1 MCDENQL
8 SRLLIVPPE
17 GTTSAAE
24 VSSALCAIEEQLIP
38 EVTDTLLQQ
47 LNVSAIAELVR
58 SCRVKM
64 KGLVINP
71 AFVKRKLGL

>member
-1 MCDENQL
+1 MFQLVNFNLTRLVCDENQL

-17 GTTSAAE
+17 DTTSAAE

-47 LNVSAIAELVR
+47 LNVSAIAELVSSR
-58 SCRVKM
+58 RVL
-64 KGLVINP
+64 KGLFI
-71 AFVKRKLGL
+71 